1 MLLLVILSVLF
12 SINLAAQNCP
22 HCGSVNE
29 CFADCNEVDQYFITG
44 SWRQCKLVCARRGKC
59 AIRSKQRC
67 FCAKGCDNIKNNDA
81 QPVGIDNDGFDP
93 NDYDFEEYISNKEP
107 MNNEP
112 NWEYYAAGVATTLFI
127 LICAFGA
134 YCVFAVAFK
143 KPSPYE
149 KVLNV
154 QEI

>member
-1 MLLLVILSVLF
+1 MLAVLF
-12 SINLAAQNCP
+12 SINLGAQNCP
-22 HCGSVNE
+22 NCGSVNGCMAE
-29 CFADCNEVDQYFITG
+29 CNQVDQFFLTP
-44 SWRQCKLVCARRGKC
+44 SWGVCKSRCYGKGKC
-59 AIRSKQRC
+59 GIRIYQRC
-67 FCAKGCDNIKNNDA
+67 YCAKGCDNIKGNDA
-81 QPVGIDNDGFDP
+81 QPGINDDGFDP

-107 MNNEP
+107 MYKEP
-112 NWEYYAAGVATTLFI
+112 NDWNTVWEYYAAGVATTLFI

-134 YCVFAVAFK
+134 YYVFAVAFK